1 MHFSKNLQYAV
12 SGVLALYI
20 VFFTR
25 PAPQMV
31 VSMLS
36 SPIAQLA
43 ALAAVVY
50 VGASVSL
57 LVALVAAVALVLS
70 MPAREY
76 MTAEPKDQKPV
87 DAKDEKSVDPA
98 KAAEAVGK
106 MSDMLGGMAGEK
118 KDEKKP
124 AAMDA
129 SNPVSKPS
137 DGKEQFTGAPF

>member
-25 PAPQMV
+25 PAPRMV
-31 VSMLS
+31 VSVLS

-76 MTAEPKDQKPV
+76 MTAEPKDKKPA
-87 DAKDEKSVDPA
+87 DDPA
-98 KAAEAVGK
+98 KEVPATAVKMPDMMGDMPAEA
-106 MSDMLGGMAGEK
+106 K
-118 KDEKKP
+118 KDDKKEP
-124 AAMDA
+124 APMAA
-129 SNPVSKPS
+129 SNPVSKTAS
-137 DGKEQFTGAPF
+137 GTESFVSGAPF

>member
-25 PAPQMV
+25 PAPGMV
-31 VSMLS
+31 VSVLS

-87 DAKDEKSVDPA
+87 VDAA
-98 KAAEAVGK
+98 KEVAGAAGQAAAGK
-106 MSDMLGGMAGEK
+106 MSDMLGDLAAEK
-118 KDEKKP
+118 KKGNKP
-124 AAMDA
+124 AAMSA
-129 SNPVSKPS
+129 ENPIGKPS
-137 DGKEQFTGAPF
+137 DGKEEFTGAPF